1 MSSTS
6 PDTQDEY
13 VLSQISPL
21 TDYQGRTLSIL
32 TIASAT
38 LSVLGSFT
46 IILKVVANRHELSP
60 YDRIMLGLSVSDV
73 LLSCSYALG
82 PFLIPSDSSHRVWA
96 MGNDVSCSFLGWLT
110 QLALSAIWYNALL
123 SFYYLLTVRFGIS
136 RLVFARR
143 YEKYFHGLTLL
154 FFISTATVG
163 SALDVYGEFEISQG
177 CWVGEIPKGC
187 GAAGTCTG
195 TGQIVGWFFGG
206 IWIAF
211 TYVAVVV
218 NNVVIYVHV
227 RKSLQLKGVPTLIT
241 ETLSVDAGRDSSV
254 QTSFL
259 SLVSALGSA
268 GSNSI
273 RMGFATDLEDIV
285 DPELEERA
293 LRNMAHVREV
303 ASQGFFYVACFV
315 TSFSPVFVLRVMDSV
330 GYGPSDE
337 GNLYPLLVASS
348 FLGPLQGYVLKS
360 RASVDAS
367 SFSEPYMLSIFLR
380 FTASST

>member
-1 MSSTS
+1 MLTYSQHRKHISTQHCSPSDYRRMSSTS
-6 PDTQDEY
+6 ANVQDDY

-21 TDYQGRTLSIL
+21 TDDQVRTLSIL

-38 LSVLGSFT
+38 LSVLGSFA
-46 IILKVVANRHELSP
+46 IILKVVANRHESSP
-60 YDRIMLGLSVSDV
+60 YDRIMLGLSVSDI

-82 PFLIPSDSSHRVWA
+82 PFLIPSDSSQRIWA
-96 MGNDVSCSFLGWLT
+96 MGNDASCSFLGWLT
-110 QLALSAIWYNALL
+110 QLALSAIWYTALL

-136 RLVFARR
+136 RVVFARH

-154 FFISTATVG
+154 FFVSTATVG
-163 SALDVYGEFEISQG
+163 SVLDVFGEFEVSQG
-177 CWVGEIPKGC
+177 CWVREIPKGC
-187 GAAGTCTG
+187 GATGTCNG
-195 TGQIVGWFFGG
+195 TGRIVGWFFGG

-211 TYVAVVV
+211 AYVAVVV
-218 NNVVIYVHV
+218 NNVVVYVHV

-268 GSNSI
+268 GSNSV
-273 RMGFATDLEDIV
+273 RMGFATDMEDTL

-303 ASQGFFYVACFV
+303 ASQGIFYVGCFFI
-315 TSFSPVFVLRVMDSV
+315 SFSPAFALRVMDSV

-337 GNLYPLLVASS
+337 GTLYPLLLASS
-348 FLGPLQGYVLKS
+348 FLGPLQGYVSK
-360 RASVDAS
+360 
-367 SFSEPYMLSIFLR
+367 
-380 FTASST
+380 